1 VELQVGFTTQE
12 AARAV
17 TIKNSMSLTIIEI
30 YSYADI
36 DDSWAVADK
45 VYGEFI
51 EAIKGNPEIDRIE
64 CFVGK
69 KFVSVRNSPS

>member
-17 TIKNSMSLTIIEI
+17 TIKNGMFLTIIEI
-30 YSYADI
+30 YGYADT
-36 DDSWAVADK
+36 DDSRAVADK

-51 EAIKGNPEIDRIE
+51 EAIKVNPDIDRIE
-64 CFVGK
+64 CFVGR
-69 KFVSVRNSPS
+69 KFGC